1 MGLQP
6 RLSQRSKR
14 FFFSPSICRAPKTK
28 NPLVHLSFFAPKPHG
43 KPNLGYKVKPFM
55 QVLSPRHRW
64 LQIILGRVP
73 GVLNSCLYEEA
84 RPEIQPLTLLY
95 IVFHEQATPFVH
107 LLLIDKWYPFQI
119 PCLELCVPFN
129 RCKCTDF

>member
-1 MGLQP
+1 
-6 RLSQRSKR
+6 
-14 FFFSPSICRAPKTK
+14 
-28 NPLVHLSFFAPKPHG
+28 
-43 KPNLGYKVKPFM
+43 M
-55 QVLSPRHRW
+55 QVLSPSHRW